1 MRAPKSPPQPEAP
14 PPAGMR
20 RTPDAS
26 RTRPCQGGWPS
37 LAAGALVA
45 IVLVAAIVAA
55 ALNVAPWAAAAN
67 GPLAATPTPAATPVP
82 TPTAV
87 PTPTPVPTP
96 TAVPSASPAAVPS
109 ASPTGPPTASPET
122 AANRQQRFRAYVS
135 TVLVDGSSLASTT
148 TELQECIASNRSA
161 CEKGLRDARMQV
173 KSFQS
178 DLDANP
184 PPSCLGNTDPL
195 LRAGLGFAL
204 KGIDLTQQGVS
215 EENRLKLVQG
225 SLLLA
230 AGMFRTGQA
239 MHAARTANC

>member
-1 MRAPKSPPQPEAP
+1 
-14 PPAGMR
+14 
-20 RTPDAS
+20 
-26 RTRPCQGGWPS
+26 
-37 LAAGALVA
+37 
-45 IVLVAAIVAA
+45 
-55 ALNVAPWAAAAN
+55 
-67 GPLAATPTPAATPVP
+67 
-82 TPTAV
+82 
-87 PTPTPVPTP
+87 
-96 TAVPSASPAAVPS
+96 
-109 ASPTGPPTASPET
+109 
-122 AANRQQRFRAYVS
+122 VS

>member
-1 MRAPKSPPQPEAP
+1 MRAPKSPPPSEAT

-26 RTRPCQGGWPS
+26 RTRAWQGRWPW
-37 LAAGALVA
+37 LTAGALVA
-45 IVLVAAIVAA
+45 AVLVAAIAVA
-55 ALNVAPWAAAAN
+55 ALNVAPWAAAAS

-82 TPTAV
+82 TPTPA

-96 TAVPSASPAAVPS
+96 TAGPSASPGARPS
-109 ASPTGPPTASPET
+109 TSPET
-122 AANRQQRFRAYVS
+122 AADRQQRFRAYVS
-135 TVLVDGSSLASTT
+135 TVLVDGSSVVSTT
-148 TELQECIASNRSA
+148 AELQECIASNRSA

-215 EENRLKLVQG
+215 QENRLKLVQG

>member
-1 MRAPKSPPQPEAP
+1 MW
-14 PPAGMR
+14 

-26 RTRPCQGGWPS
+26 RTRAWRGRWPW
-37 LAAGALVA
+37 LAAGAPVA
-45 IVLVAAIVAA
+45 VVLVAAIVVA
-55 ALNVAPWAAAAN
+55 ALNAAPWAAAAS

-82 TPTAV
+82 TPTPA
-87 PTPTPVPTP
+87 PTP
-96 TAVPSASPAAVPS
+96 TAGPSP
-109 ASPTGPPTASPET
+109 SPTGRPTALPET
-122 AANRQQRFRAYVS
+122 AADRQQRFRAYVS
-135 TVLVDGSSLASTT
+135 TVLVDGSSLASAT

-204 KGIDLTQQGVS
+204 KGIDLTQQGVAQ
-215 EENRLKLVQG
+215 ENRLKLVQG

-230 AGMFRTGQA
+230 AGIFRTGQA

>member
-1 MRAPKSPPQPEAP
+1 MRAPKSPLQPEAP
-14 PPAGMR
+14 PPARMW

-26 RTRPCQGGWPS
+26 LTRAWRGRWPW
-37 LAAGALVA
+37 LAAGAPVA
-45 IVLVAAIVAA
+45 VVLVAAIVVA
-55 ALNVAPWAAAAN
+55 ALNAAPSAAAAS

-82 TPTAV
+82 TPTPA
-87 PTPTPVPTP
+87 PTP
-96 TAVPSASPAAVPS
+96 TA
-109 ASPTGPPTASPET
+109 GPTALPET
-122 AANRQQRFRAYVS
+122 AADRQQRFRAYVS
-135 TVLVDGSSLASTT
+135 TVLVDGSSLASAT

-204 KGIDLTQQGVS
+204 KGIDLTQQGVAQ
-215 EENRLKLVQG
+215 ENRLKLVQG

-230 AGMFRTGQA
+230 AGIFRAGQA

>member
-1 MRAPKSPPQPEAP
+1 MW
-14 PPAGMR
+14 

-26 RTRPCQGGWPS
+26 LTRAWRGRWPWV
-37 LAAGALVA
+37 AAGAPVA
-45 IVLVAAIVAA
+45 VVLVAAIVVA
-55 ALNVAPWAAAAN
+55 ALNAAPWAAAAS

-82 TPTAV
+82 TPTPA
-87 PTPTPVPTP
+87 PTP
-96 TAVPSASPAAVPS
+96 TAGPSASPAAGPS
-109 ASPTGPPTASPET
+109 PSPTGRPTALPET
-122 AANRQQRFRAYVS
+122 AADRQQRFRAYVS
-135 TVLVDGSSLASTT
+135 TVLVDGSSLASAT

-204 KGIDLTQQGVS
+204 KGIDLTQQGVAQ
-215 EENRLKLVQG
+215 ENRLKLVQG

-230 AGMFRTGQA
+230 AGIFRTGQA